1 VKLAG
6 VGHYAPLE
14 VPKDVAKL
22 IAELA
27 KKA

>member
-1 VKLAG
+1 LKLPG
-6 VGHYAPLE
+6 VGHYAPIE